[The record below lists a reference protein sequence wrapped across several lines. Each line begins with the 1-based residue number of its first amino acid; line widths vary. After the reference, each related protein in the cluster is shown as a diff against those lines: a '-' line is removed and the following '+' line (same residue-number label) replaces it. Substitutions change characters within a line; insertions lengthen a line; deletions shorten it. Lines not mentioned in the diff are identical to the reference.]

1 MSDFQIAPR
10 KSVDDS
16 MIPMINIVFL
26 LLIFFMVA
34 GHIEAASDVDV
45 QLPVSEQGGEAGVTS
60 KEVSTVKLTLNG
72 ESNLTVDSQP
82 LSLES
87 LKIHLSQ
94 LNPEQ
99 TSISISADRGLSA
112 ANLDAVLAVIRE
124 HKFQTVALQVLQDSP
139 Q

>member
-34 GHIEAASDVDV
+34 GHIEAANDVDV
-45 QLPVSEQGGEAGVTS
+45 KLPVSEQGAEAKVVSDEG
-60 KEVSTVKLTLNG
+60 STVKLTLDG
-72 ESNLTVDSQP
+72 ENNLTVDRQP

-94 LNPEQ
+94 FNPEQ
-99 TSISISADRGLSA
+99 ASISISADRSLSA
-112 ANLDAVLAVIRE
+112 ANLDVILAVIRE
-124 HKFQTVALQVLQDSP
+124 QKFQAVALQVLQDSA